1 MSVSSSFG
9 IKCPG
14 NSHFYS
20 GNTTATFLG
29 CCAVDPAT
37 TSDGL
42 CPDDS
47 LRATTFNP
55 TAYASIPKQ
64 ECAGKDSSAQWY
76 VCAYTKPPFMGCC
89 AASACEKG
97 CAQADLRPAR
107 LSSDIEDA
115 NVFLG
120 SSVSSSATSPSS
132 TTTPTASSLA
142 ITAKTST
149 ASPSSTAEPSN
160 GGTRGMQPGAVA
172 GLAVGTAAGV
182 SIIAMLIFWLVRRRR
197 AAAALA
203 RHDYALPGGA
213 PDSQCQTPATAS
225 AWTFDDCSAACSKHL
240 SYASLQQ
247 GGGGGGGGRQS
258 VPPEYSAAVAKQ
270 SPTPTELPGSATTDV
285 FELHEDTSPPMRSS
299 GFGHC

>member
-20 GNTTATFLG
+20 GNTTAAFLG
-29 CCAVDPAT
+29 CCTVDPAT

-47 LRATTFNP
+47 LRAATFNP

-97 CAQADLRPAR
+97 CAQADLRPAK
-107 LSSDIEDA
+107 LSSNIEDA

-120 SSVSSSATSPSS
+120 SSVSSSATSFS
-132 TTTPTASSLA
+132 TTPTASSSA
-142 ITAKTST
+142 TTATTST
-149 ASPSSTAEPSN
+149 ASPSSTMVPSN

-172 GLAVGTAAGV
+172 GLAIGTAAGV

-197 AAAALA
+197 AAASA

-213 PDSQCQTPATAS
+213 PDGQCQTPAMAS
-225 AWTFDDCSAACSKHL
+225 TWTFDDRSAAYSKHL

-247 GGGGGGGGRQS
+247 GGGPQS
-258 VPPEYSAAVAKQ
+258 IPPEYSAAVAEQ
-270 SPTPTELPGSATTDV
+270 SPTPTELPGSATTAV